1 MNEDNKDEYGII
13 VNFIDEN
20 QNNSEIHYE
29 KTISDRM
36 ICYHFKYLHLKQLKH
51 KQATIYSFYL
61 YQ

>member
-1 MNEDNKDEYGII
+1 MI
-13 VNFIDEN
+13 VNFTDEN
-20 QNNSEIHYE
+20 QNNNEIHYE
-29 KTISDRM
+29 KTISDR

>member
-29 KTISDRM
+29 KTISD
-36 ICYHFKYLHLKQLKH
+36 
-51 KQATIYSFYL
+51 
-61 YQ
+61 